1 VEGKETQREKVLK
14 FLRDVGSIT
23 PLDALRE
30 FGIMRLAARVWE
42 LRKMG
47 FSIVKVMEETSNRY
61 GEKVRYARYS
71 LA

>member
-1 VEGKETQREKVLK
+1 METQREKILR

-23 PLDALRE
+23 PLDAIRE
-30 FGIMRLAARVWE
+30 FGIMRLAARIWE

-47 FSIVKVMEETSNRY
+47 FSINTVYEQTKNRY
-61 GEKVRYARYS
+61 GETVRYARYT

>member
-1 VEGKETQREKVLK
+1 MEGKETQREKVLK